1 MVLAQTQDDNRI
13 CPWIVCPYDYY
24 FDYTTCECVYDY
36 PDKANEAVPMVG
48 CPYNFY
54 LNPFTGRC
62 VPINE
67 ASFLN

>member
-1 MVLAQTQDDNRI
+1 M
-13 CPWIVCPYDYY
+13 CPYDYY
-24 FDYTTCECVYDY
+24 FDYTTCECVYEY
-36 PDKANEAVPMVG
+36 PDKANEDVSMIG